1 MKIKTLTLTVLI
13 ALGSF
18 SAFGCGGEEEARQVA
33 LQLRAAII
41 EDEKLIDD
49 NIAAQTA
56 FYEKQRAE
64 IEKSRMGEIT
74 TQPDGEQSVRPGEI
88 IFRLDGERRMRSA
101 EAATAMSLNPG
112 QEARLSN
119 LMHYLLETNDREYE
133 LWNKLYE
140 DDQKARED
148 LKAKIAKLQRQKKV
162 LTQVKDNLN
171 QLALA
176 PNRKKRAQALLRFS
190 QETFVALKKSG
201 Q

>member
-18 SAFGCGGEEEARQVA
+18 SSFGCGGEDAARQVA
-33 LQLRAAII
+33 LQLRASVI
-41 EDEKLIDD
+41 EDEKLIDA
-49 NIAAQTA
+49 NIATQTA

-64 IEKSRMGEIT
+64 IEKSRVGQLMP
-74 TQPDGEQSVRPGEI
+74 QPDGDPVLVPGAI
-88 IFRLDGERRMRSA
+88 VFRLDGERRLRSA
-101 EAATAMSLNPG
+101 EAATAMSLDPG

-119 LMHYLLETNDREYE
+119 LMHYLLETNDSEYE

-148 LKAKIAKLQRQKKV
+148 LKSKIAKLQRQKKV
-162 LTQVKDNLN
+162 LTQVKENLN

-176 PNRKKRAQALLRFS
+176 PNRKKRARALLLFS

-201 Q
+201 K

>member
-1 MKIKTLTLTVLI
+1 MKIKTLALTVLV
-13 ALGSF
+13 ALGSL
-18 SAFGCGGEEEARQVA
+18 SSFGCGGEEAARQVA
-33 LQLRAAII
+33 LQLRAAVV
-41 EDEKLIDD
+41 EDEKLIDE
-49 NIAAQTA
+49 NIATQTA

-64 IEKSRMGEIT
+64 IEKARVGELVP
-74 TQPDGEQSVRPGEI
+74 QQDADPVLHPGEI
-88 IFRLDGERRMRSA
+88 VFRLDGERRMRSA

-133 LWNKLYE
+133 LWNKLYA

-148 LKAKIAKLQRQKKV
+148 LKSKIAKLQRQKKV

-176 PNRKKRAQALLRFS
+176 PNRKKRAGALLRFS
-190 QETFVALKKSG
+190 QETFVALKQSG
-201 Q
+201 K

>member
-1 MKIKTLTLTVLI
+1 MKTKTLALTVLI
-13 ALGSF
+13 ALGAF
-18 SAFGCGGEEEARQVA
+18 SSFGCGGEEAARQVA
-33 LQLRAAII
+33 LQLRAAVI
-41 EDEKLIDD
+41 EDEKLIDE
-49 NIAAQTA
+49 NIATQTA
-56 FYEKQRAE
+56 FYEIQRAE
-64 IEKSRMGEIT
+64 IEKSRLGEFT
-74 TQPDGEQSVRPGEI
+74 PQPDADPVLRPGEI

-133 LWNKLYE
+133 LWNKLYA

-148 LKAKIAKLQRQKKV
+148 LKSKIAKLQRQKKV

-190 QETFVALKKSG
+190 QETFIALKKSG